1 MMNPVIHRD
10 EAHAKDSDKKPL
22 HSDNNPPHSDVIKRR
37 RMTSK
42 VSGFF
47 VTCA

>member
-10 EAHAKDSDKKPL
+10 EAHAEDSDKKPL
-22 HSDNNPPHSDVIKRR
+22 HPDNDPPHSDVMNRR
-37 RMTSK
+37 RTNSK